1 MTRLRLA
8 RIAVLAAVLACFL
21 TGCSEAA
28 GSLLETMADIAESAG
43 TKTVAISPD
52 EWYYSHKKEL
62 SPDAWAGEAVLDL
75 KLPGFSIRELS
86 VPEAYTEPVTVNA
99 GNAGRGKTKSVTVM
113 LDHENIMTD
122 WFQEPLV
129 DGLPGYEYN
138 NSYPGIVPGNL
149 FLQVQAVPI
158 SDTGRYL
165 ATWYAWTA
173 GIEPCFH
180 ELVNNLIRD
189 PESEILFRSTA
200 VYSAMDDMP
209 CGFLLEYQSLDGRIA
224 GCKYVYNVQPGVSFD
239 YATGRNWITAAGD
252 PEAENDN
259 DT

>member
-1 MTRLRLA
+1 MRGRSFA

-21 TGCSEAA
+21 TGCSETA

-43 TKTVAISPD
+43 TKTVAISSD
-52 EWYYSHKKEL
+52 EWYYGHKKEF
-62 SPDAWAGEAVLDL
+62 SPDAWAGDAVLDL

-86 VPEAYTEPVTVNA
+86 VPEAYTEPVVI
-99 GNAGRGKTKSVTVM
+99 NAGRGKIKSVTVM
-113 LDHENIMTD
+113 LDHKTITTD
-122 WFQEPLV
+122 WFRESLV

-138 NSYPGIVPGNL
+138 SSYPGIVPGNL
-149 FLQVQAVPI
+149 FLQVPAVPI
-158 SDTGRYL
+158 FDTGRYL

-180 ELVNNLIRD
+180 ELVNNLTQD
-189 PESEILFRSTA
+189 PELGILFRSTA

-224 GCKYVYNVQPGVSFD
+224 GCKYVYNVQPGISFD
-239 YATGRNWITAAGD
+239 YVTGRNWITAAGD
-252 PEAENDN
+252 PEAESEKA
-259 DT
+259 T